1 MKKIYLIGLVAIATV
16 VALVACNKKKEEPA
30 KKYLV
35 LYYSQTGVTKTVAE
49 AIQQSLDA
57 DIEIVEAEEPYSG
70 DYQQTI
76 ERSRQERE
84 SGVTPKVKA
93 LNVNLD
99 DYDVIFLGY
108 PVWFGTYALP
118 IAGLIKDNDFS
129 GKKIIPF
136 CTFGSGG
143 LESSVAMLRDSIPN
157 AEIADG
163 YGVRASRISA
173 MPDEL
178 DRFLKEQGFIE
189 GDVEQFEDFSEQQPV
204 TDEEK
209 AIFDAAVGDYKM
221 VSATPVTVGK
231 RTVSNGT
238 EYKYEAKG
246 VMPDGNETPLTIYV
260 TVGNEPDAKPEFT
273 RIVR

>member
-1 MKKIYLIGLVAIATV
+1 MRKIYLIVLLAMMTIIA
-16 VALVACNKKKEEPA
+16 LSSCNTKKEETM

-49 AIQQSLDA
+49 AIQQSLGA
-57 DIEIVEAEEPYSG
+57 DIEIVEAEEPYNG
-70 DYQQTI
+70 DYDQTI

-84 SGVTPKVKA
+84 NGITPKVKP

-173 MPDEL
+173 MPQEL

-189 GDVEQFEDFSEQQPV
+189 GEVEPLEDFSEQQPV

-231 RTVSNGT
+231 RSISTGT

-246 VMPDGNETPLTIYV
+246 IMGDRSEAPLTIYV
-260 TVGNEPDAKPEFT
+260 IVGNEPDVKPDFT